1 MNSLEITVFF
11 NIGSL
16 LLGLSALVMAGF
28 AVGVRSQKRSLRL
41 MAGSFCLC
49 AFSLLLQLAEIAHRV
64 RIGDL
69 SAVMDTIGGI
79 LFVGAALFMLTV
91 IINTAAMVR
100 QRKRG

>member
-79 LFVGAALFMLTV
+79 LFAGAALFMLTV
-91 IINTAAMVR
+91 ILNTAAMVR

>member
-1 MNSLEITVFF
+1 MNSLKITVFF

-16 LLGLSALVMAGF
+16 MLGLSALVMAGF

-69 SAVMDTIGGI
+69 SAVMDTIEVI
-79 LFVGAALFMLTV
+79 LFAGAALFMLTV
-91 IINTAAMVR
+91 LLNTAAMIR

>member
-1 MNSLEITVFF
+1 MNLLDMTVFF

-16 LLGLSALVMAGF
+16 MLGLSALVMAGF

-69 SAVMDTIGGI
+69 SAVMDTIEVI
-79 LFVGAALFMLTV
+79 LFAGAALFMLTV
-91 IINTAAMVR
+91 LLNTAAMIR